1 MRKIKQILINE
12 KNKDDGLLLEREI
25 LRKKKRK
32 NTESKNRNKNM
43 KDRRK
48 KRRNKASFIPSRS
61 CRRQTYYQEI
71 FYINFQLFIH
81 WYIIIILLIQ

>member
-32 NTESKNRNKNM
+32 NTESKNRNKNV
-43 KDRRK
+43 KGRWKKEEITLVLDHPDLAEHKNTIRK
-48 KRRNKASFIPSRS
+48 YLIL
-61 CRRQTYYQEI
+61 I
-71 FYINFQLFIH
+71 FNYL
-81 WYIIIILLIQ
+81 YTSML